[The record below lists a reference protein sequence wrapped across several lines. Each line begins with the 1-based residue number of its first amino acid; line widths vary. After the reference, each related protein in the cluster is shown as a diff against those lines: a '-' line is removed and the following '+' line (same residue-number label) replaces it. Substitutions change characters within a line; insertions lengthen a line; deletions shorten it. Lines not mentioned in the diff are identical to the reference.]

1 MKLLVAAVAATALL
15 FGSIGAGMAATA
27 GADANAGVKTHMTKK
42 HVSAKTRTH
51 AKAKAKTNISSTK
64 VRSTTGSGASMK
76 Y

>member
-1 MKLLVAAVAATALL
+1 MKLILAAVAATALL
-15 FGSIGAGMAATA
+15 FSSVGAGMAATA

-51 AKAKAKTNISSTK
+51 AKANISSTK
-64 VRSTTGSGASMK
+64 VRATTGSGANMK